1 MIAGPAAALGGRD
14 RQDEAVP
21 HDPPLPPPGRGPRR
35 GPRARPPG
43 GSGRLRVVAGEAR
56 GRPLVAPAGH
66 RLRPTTGLV
75 RGACFDILGAEVVG
89 ARVLDLY
96 AGAGSLGIEAISR
109 GARTA
114 TFVER
119 DRLALEC
126 LQANLE
132 RLGFDDRGSVV
143 RAAVVPWLR
152 TAPRLADH
160 DLILCDPP
168 YLATT
173 GVEPTGELVD
183 ALAILGRRLLADA
196 AAHTVVCE
204 HHRAVTLPSRVGAL
218 ECVRAARYGM
228 TTLTFYRR
236 AE

>member
-1 MIAGPAAALGGRD
+1 MW
-14 RQDEAVP
+14 
-21 HDPPLPPPGRGPRR
+21 HDPSPLPPGRGAHR
-35 GPRARPPG
+35 GPPARGPA

-56 GRPLVAPAGH
+56 GRPLLTPRGH
-66 RLRPTTGLV
+66 HLRPTTGLV
-75 RGACFDILGAEVVG
+75 RGACFDILGAQVPG

-96 AGAGSLGIEAISR
+96 AGAGSLGIEALSR
-109 GARTA
+109 GAGTA

-132 RLGFDDRGSVV
+132 RLGLDDRGTVV
-143 RAAVVPWLR
+143 RAVVVPWLR
-152 TAPRLADH
+152 AAPRLADH

-173 GVEPTGELVD
+173 GAQPSGELVD
-183 ALAILGRRLLADA
+183 ALAILGQRLAGSA
-196 AAHTVVCE
+196 GAVTVVCE

-218 ECVRAARYGM
+218 ECVRIARYGM

-236 AE
+236 AA